1 MCICLPKK
9 NIYFDGGVIK
19 DCQGMLCCI
28 PLFTPEVHLSV
39 SFNFSVGISKTN
51 INIIICIIDT
61 QQILHTRVC
70 DLISF
75 DKCINLWSHRYNH
88 RGEDIGRSL
97 LKSPLTA
104 HSLVFQPGKDDL
116 LSDSIGWFAFSSISW
131 NGVILRVLFLSNF
144 FHSA

>member
-75 DKCINLWSHRYNH
+75 DKRINL
-88 RGEDIGRSL
+88 
-97 LKSPLTA
+97 
-104 HSLVFQPGKDDL
+104 
-116 LSDSIGWFAFSSISW
+116 
-131 NGVILRVLFLSNF
+131 
-144 FHSA
+144 